1 MNNLDLHIESL
12 IFTSA
17 EPISVKEI
25 IAVLTETSSEDIV
38 KEEVKEAIIR
48 LIDKYNQ
55 DHYSIMIKE
64 ISEGLSFM
72 TKPDYHDTVGEYLKQ
87 NSNKRLSTAA
97 METLAI
103 IAYKQDVSKS
113 EVEQIRGVNC
123 DYTIQK
129 LLEKELVVIKGRADT
144 PGRPLLYGT
153 SAKFMDYFG
162 LKSLKDLPKLTDF
175 EQEENK
181 VGDQAPI
188 TETIAAPG
196 TASEDTSQEV

>member
-87 NSNKRLSTAA
+87 TSNKRLSTAA

-196 TASEDTSQEV
+196 TASEDTSEEV